1 MWTVLKLNKI
11 SNLNMT
17 LSSLR
22 LFFGTM
28 PEVCLP
34 KIKSKKK
41 IANKLFDKDVYIL
54 DKYLIIYHNKLN
66 DSFTVN
72 KLNYINGVDYCLNG
86 FESCQKNISD
96 FVIKCKKNQ
105 STDGYINSDFF
116 NLETGMSVKFSKG
129 PFINFV
135 SKIIEIQK
143 NKFKIL
149 AGNYSIYFEKK
160 ENCLTI
166 VN

>member
-34 KIKSKKK
+34 KIKLKK

-143 NKFKIL
+143 INLK
-149 AGNYSIYFEKK
+149 Y
-160 ENCLTI
+160 
-166 VN
+166 

>member
-34 KIKSKKK
+34 TIKLKKK

>member
-34 KIKSKKK
+34 KIKLKK

-86 FESCQKNISD
+86 FESCQKIS
-96 FVIKCKKNQ
+96 VILSLNVKK
-105 STDGYINSDFF
+105 
-116 NLETGMSVKFSKG
+116 SK
-129 PFINFV
+129 
-135 SKIIEIQK
+135 
-143 NKFKIL
+143 
-149 AGNYSIYFEKK
+149 Y
-160 ENCLTI
+160 
-166 VN
+166 

>member
-54 DKYLIIYHNKLN
+54 DKYLIIYHNKVN

>member
-28 PEVCLP
+28 PEVCLS

>member
-34 KIKSKKK
+34 KIKLKKK

>member
-34 KIKSKKK
+34 KIKLKKK

-143 NKFKIL
+143 
-149 AGNYSIYFEKK
+149 
-160 ENCLTI
+160 
-166 VN
+166 